1 MSGDPR
7 SGGGACPGDRCCPTL
22 QKSDPHTPILSSCLS
37 LWPFRCTLAPQS
49 CVKPP
54 RPSKRLGVWKFFR
67 VMLNYII
74 LLSCI
79 CFGEAR
85 HPGPNFDG
93 VAIGT
98 FNGTGLLG
106 KGKLVNTLPWGLWS
120 ATETHLSKPGLAQ
133 FRRELKFCKSK
144 QKFLT
149 TSVAPLLSESLGSI
163 GGKATG
169 VGLLS
174 SFPCR
179 NLPCQWPPDLHQ
191 TGCVHAGAACIN
203 NSWIRV
209 GSFYGFATCPKNKT
223 TQEKSDNLLELLTDR
238 IVHGSKGF
246 RVISGDFNQPIR
258 TLPQTEEW
266 SKLGFVEIQEYA
278 WQKWNRPVE
287 FTCKA
292 KSVRDYVWIS
302 AELIPFLDSVHTDDS
317 WFADHSLLYAK
328 FRSFD
333 NPAPMPIWR
342 KPLPLPWEICGSL
355 HDVELPPQSS
365 QETIAANSREQLQ
378 HLMHQVEEL
387 VDSKLRS
394 MEQPGLLPNHWGRAA
409 THEVTWRRDQTT
421 PLKKGRDCD
430 DAPTFTGENF
440 QHSQWLRQLRRI
452 RSLIRLHTVLP
463 LSSVKLDQA
472 WSVWTA
478 IKEAPGFPGGFR
490 AWWISRACVT
500 VGSPSFLPRNLP
512 PLPVL
517 QSLYHNFQVEF
528 AHFEETL
535 KKHRILAGRER
546 RLQDPSQIYRDI
558 ARPPAVPVQTL
569 VVDHS
574 CVIDSI
580 SSDHLVITFDAGRLN
595 PSEPVMGPSGLLQCK
610 SHEPGKIEL
619 AQDQALAVGDL
630 LRQTPMC
637 GSVSD
642 VFAEFAHMWT
652 CGIPFG
658 INIRIHLLI
667 FGTTLSPTEFP

>member
-1 MSGDPR
+1 
-7 SGGGACPGDRCCPTL
+7 
-22 QKSDPHTPILSSCLS
+22 
-37 LWPFRCTLAPQS
+37 
-49 CVKPP
+49 
-54 RPSKRLGVWKFFR
+54 
-67 VMLNYII
+67 MLNYII

-79 CFGEAR
+79 RFGEAR

-179 NLPCQWPPDLHQ
+179 NLPCQWPHDLHE
-191 TGCVHAGAACIN
+191 TGRVHAGAACIN

-209 GSFYGFATCPKNKT
+209 GSFYGFAPCPKNKT
-223 TQEKSDNLLELLTDR
+223 TQEKSDSLLELLTDR

-365 QETIAANSREQLQ
+365 QETIAANCREQLQ

-409 THEVTWRRDQTT
+409 THDVTWRRDQTT

-478 IKEAPGFPGGFR
+478 IKEARVSQVDFVLGGLREHVSQLGLHLFFLDTYLLFR
-490 AWWISRACVT
+490 FC
-500 VGSPSFLPRNLP
+500 NLFTTTFR
-512 PLPVL
+512 L
-517 QSLYHNFQVEF
+517 SLH
-528 AHFEETL
+528 TL
-535 KKHRILAGRER
+535 K
-546 RLQDPSQIYRDI
+546 
-558 ARPPAVPVQTL
+558 TL
-569 VVDHS
+569 
-574 CVIDSI
+574 
-580 SSDHLVITFDAGRLN
+580 
-595 PSEPVMGPSGLLQCK
+595 
-610 SHEPGKIEL
+610 
-619 AQDQALAVGDL
+619 
-630 LRQTPMC
+630 
-637 GSVSD
+637 
-642 VFAEFAHMWT
+642 
-652 CGIPFG
+652 
-658 INIRIHLLI
+658 
-667 FGTTLSPTEFP
+667 